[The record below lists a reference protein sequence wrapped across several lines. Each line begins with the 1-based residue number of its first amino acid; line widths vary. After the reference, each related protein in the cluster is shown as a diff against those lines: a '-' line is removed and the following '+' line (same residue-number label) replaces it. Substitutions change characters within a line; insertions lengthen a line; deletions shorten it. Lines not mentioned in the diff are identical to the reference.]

1 MKSLEQLKN
10 ELLADGIIDAAEV
23 KELKEI
29 LYADGVIDTD
39 EAEFLFEIN
48 DAVSGKDNDS
58 SWESLFIE
66 AITSYLLEDEN
77 SPGEID
83 AEESEWL
90 FEKIKG
96 DGQIDGIEKKL
107 LLNLKSKAK
116 IFPSNLESLLN

>member
-10 ELLADGIIDAAEV
+10 ELLADGIIDATEV

-29 LYADGVIDTD
+29 LFADGVIDSD

-48 DAVSGKDNDS
+48 DAVSGKENDS

-66 AITSYLLEDEN
+66 AITSYLLDDEN

-90 FEKIKG
+90 FEKING
-96 DGQIDGIEKKL
+96 DGQIDGIEKRL

-116 IFPSNLESLLN
+116 SFPSNLESLLN

>member
-1 MKSLEQLKN
+1 MKSLEQLKK

-29 LYADGVIDTD
+29 LYADGVIDME

-48 DAVSGKDNDS
+48 DAVSGGKNDS
-58 SWESLFIE
+58 SWEALFIE

-83 AEESEWL
+83 KEEAEWL
-90 FEKIKG
+90 FEKISG
-96 DGQIDGIEKKL
+96 DGQIDGIEKNL

-116 IFPSNLESLLN
+116 SFPENLESLLK